1 MRSEPGAQQ
10 PLLHVTEGEESGTI
24 GVTYPARKRVS
35 GLFLFTYTVTNF
47 GLSLAT
53 LMPALFTLA
62 YKMQIIVPESKAA
75 SLGIVI
81 SIGAVVTFIATPVVG
96 VLSDRTTSRF
106 GRRRPWMIIGIVAVA
121 AGATLIAVASSVGV
135 VAIGWCLVTFG
146 LASLQ
151 AAIGPVIAEQVPD
164 EQRGKAGAL
173 TGVAIQ
179 LAGVAGSLVGALLIG
194 NMLLMFLLP
203 AIILAVLSVAYFLVI
218 PDRPAVYDEGTP
230 RPSIGKSLAMLLFNP
245 LKHRD
250 FSLVWVGKLLF
261 QVAMAILSTYQLY
274 FVMERLGFTPEEA
287 GTQLAAVGGS
297 GILVTTGMAVLGGVI
312 SDRLRRRKPFIYAV
326 AALAATG
333 FLLLAFASSL
343 PLYIAGSLFI
353 LAAAGIFG
361 SVDLALIADVL
372 PDKEDGAG
380 RWMGIYHTSTS
391 IANATTPVLAA
402 VVLSIGSPTTSNYT
416 VLFFVAAAV
425 AGLIALSTLRIRSVR

>member
-1 MRSEPGAQQ
+1 MSMDHGAPHAPQH
-10 PLLHVTEGEESGTI
+10 PAIRTMAGTDETSG
-24 GVTYPARKRVS
+24 PSRARVS
-35 GLFLFTYTVTNF
+35 GLFLFVYTVANF

-62 YKMQIIVPESKAA
+62 YKMQVIAPESKAA
-75 SLGIVI
+75 SLGMVI

-96 VLSDRTTSRF
+96 VLSDRTTSKF
-106 GRRRPWMIIGIVAVA
+106 GRRRPWMVGGI
-121 AGATLIAVASSVGV
+121 IAVAFGATVIAAATSVGIV
-135 VAIGWCLVTFG
+135 IVGWCAVTFG

-179 LAGVAGSLVGALLIG
+179 LAGVAGALVGALLIG
-194 NMLLMFLLP
+194 NVMLMFLLP
-203 AIILAVLSVAYFLVI
+203 AIVLAVVTVAYFFVI
-218 PDRPAVYDEGTP
+218 PDRPAVFEDGAP
-230 RPSIGKSLAMLLFNP
+230 RPSIAKSLAMLLFNP

-250 FSLVWVGKLLF
+250 FSMVWVGKLLF
-261 QVAMAILSTYQLY
+261 QMAMAILSTYQLY
-274 FVMERLGFTPEEA
+274 FVMDRLGFTPEEA
-287 GTQLAAVGGS
+287 GTQLAAVGGL
-297 GILVTTGMAVLGGVI
+297 GILVTTSMAVIGGVV

-333 FLLLAFASSL
+333 FVLLAFTSSL

-353 LAAAGIFG
+353 LAAAGVFG
-361 SVDLALIADVL
+361 SVDLALVADVL
-372 PDKEDGAG
+372 PDKRDGAG

-402 VVLSIGSPTTSNYT
+402 MVLTIGSVNSSNYM
-416 VLFFVAAAV
+416 VLFMVAAGI
-425 AGLIALSTLRIRSVR
+425 AGSIALSTSRIRSVR

>member
-312 SDRLRRRKPFIYAV
+312 SDRLRRR
-326 AALAATG
+326 
-333 FLLLAFASSL
+333 
-343 PLYIAGSLFI
+343 
-353 LAAAGIFG
+353 
-361 SVDLALIADVL
+361 
-372 PDKEDGAG
+372 
-380 RWMGIYHTSTS
+380 
-391 IANATTPVLAA
+391 
-402 VVLSIGSPTTSNYT
+402 
-416 VLFFVAAAV
+416 
-425 AGLIALSTLRIRSVR
+425 

>member
-1 MRSEPGAQQ
+1 MTREPGAQEST
-10 PLLHVTEGEESGTI
+10 PHVAKAGK
-24 GVTYPARKRVS
+24 GVTLAEAHPVRKRVS
-35 GLFLFTYTVTNF
+35 RLFLFTYTVANF

-62 YKMQIIVPESKAA
+62 YKMQIIAPESKAA

-81 SIGAVVTFIATPVVG
+81 SIGAVVTFISTPVVG
-96 VLSDRTTSRF
+96 VLSDRTTSKF
-106 GRRRPWMIIGIVAVA
+106 GRRRPWMVVGIVAVA
-121 AGATLIAVASSVGV
+121 AGSTLIAVAASVGLV
-135 VAIGWCLVTFG
+135 IIGWCLVTFG

-179 LAGVAGSLVGALLIG
+179 LAGVAGSLVGALLID

-203 AIILAVLSVAYFLVI
+203 AIILAVVSVAYFLVI
-218 PDRPAVYDEGTP
+218 PDRPAVYPEGAP
-230 RPSIGKSLAMLLFNP
+230 RPSIGKSLAMLVFNP

-250 FSLVWVGKLLF
+250 FSLVWIGKLLF
-261 QVAMAILSTYQLY
+261 QMAMAILSTYQLY

-287 GTQLAAVGGS
+287 GTQLAAVGGI

-333 FLLLAFASSL
+333 FVLLAFTSSL

-361 SVDLALIADVL
+361 SVDLALVADVL
-372 PDKEDGAG
+372 PDKQDGAG

-391 IANATTPVLAA
+391 IANATTPILAA
-402 VVLSIGSPTTSNYT
+402 VLLSIGSPTGSNYT
-416 VLFFVAAAV
+416 VLFFVAAGV
-425 AGLIALSTLRIRSVR
+425 AGLIALSTSRIRSVR

>member
-24 GVTYPARKRVS
+24 GVMYPARKRVS

-203 AIILAVLSVAYFLVI
+203 AIILAVLSIAYFLVI